1 MLRNKPR
8 YITFKKFQDKK
19 GYLIPFE
26 SSNEK
31 VLKGNKLPIKIKRIF
46 FSSGKKNYFRGDH
59 AHKRCSQLLMCLK
72 GQIKIETIFKNRK
85 KIFKISEN
93 KLKTVLIPP
102 MVWNRIF
109 FLKRNS
115 LLGVICDYKY
125 DSKKEYIHNFKE
137 FKKLSLI
144 K

>member
-109 FLKRNS
+109 FLKKKS

-125 DSKKEYIHNFKE
+125 DSKKEYIHNFNE
-137 FKKLSLI
+137 FKKKS
-144 K
+144 